1 MPLPFLRVRIREE
14 PRLPRPA
21 ASCEDGRARGG
32 FHRRRWDAVQSS
44 TRNDSGW
51 RRVSLQYSDGVD
63 SVGAKSVGKEM
74 MMAAITVSRQLGSGG
89 ATIARAVAAEL
100 GFHLLDRE
108 LVDLV
113 ARQLP
118 AAPEATRLLDE
129 RAYGWATSVVFS
141 VLQALR
147 GQQVTPETYNFVAA
161 QVIREAAKVDD
172 VVISDAARRSCWEA
186 ARNFPRSRRHVAFA
200 ERVTGS
206 PRETTSI
213 TGRGPTA
220 CQRERRRAR
229 AGHARTL
236 GQRDWHDPLL
246 YDLVLNTDRISPAA
260 GAGVVVAAARLTG
273 ILPSPA
279 LGHKVGVPATTR
291 QPGSR
296 AWLSWRRV
304 PSTARPAA
312 TSVGLRPLP
321 SSPMLASPRP
331 ALIPATPSQLYC
343 WAAAT
348 SPTNS
353 SDKSTLRPSSVG
365 ASATTWKSGRSASRK
380 DERPLLRA
388 ALDLDTVDLPDA
400 RRAVVSG

>member
-32 FHRRRWDAVQSS
+32 FHRRRWDAVPSS
-44 TRNDSGW
+44 TGMT
-51 RRVSLQYSDGVD
+51 VVGGGSLCSTRIGSE

-118 AAPEATRLLDE
+118 AAPEATRLLNE

-172 VVISDAARRSCWEA
+172 VVILGRGAQVVLGRRPGT
-186 ARNFPRSRRHVAFA
+186 FHVHVVASLA
-200 ERVTGS
+200 ERV
-206 PRETTSI
+206 
-213 TGRGPTA
+213 
-220 CQRERRRAR
+220 AR
-229 AGHARTL
+229 
-236 GQRDWHDPLL
+236 
-246 YDLVLNTDRISPAA
+246 IAA
-260 GAGVVVAAARLTG
+260 
-273 ILPSPA
+273 
-279 LGHKVGVPATTR
+279 
-291 QPGSR
+291 
-296 AWLSWRRV
+296 
-304 PSTARPAA
+304 
-312 TSVGLRPLP
+312 
-321 SSPMLASPRP
+321 
-331 ALIPATPSQLYC
+331 
-343 WAAAT
+343 
-348 SPTNS
+348 
-353 SDKSTLRPSSVG
+353 
-365 ASATTWKSGRSASRK
+365 
-380 DERPLLRA
+380 
-388 ALDLDTVDLPDA
+388 
-400 RRAVVSG
+400 